1 MGMPAEATPE
11 DRAARRRLARAIYD
25 AVVNDEESPLTAEE
39 NRDDLAFGLAQE
51 CIDLERERDQYDVER
66 RTFYQSFALMSD
78 SRRAIANAVRAY
90 LDGPPSGREAAIAIT
105 AMRQALTAIVDP
117 NPKTHDVPDADIE
130 TAIGYMRRASKG
142 PAAWTL
148 PATGVGKHP
157 LIGFVDTLY
166 HDALDSEGVNELREA
181 IEHVIDRYELSVD
194 PLHGVSIPAPGQ
206 TVEGVY
212 DGSGDHDVVAITGNG
227 PTSQA
232 NAQAIT
238 LAFEPVIGYE
248 AMLLEVR
255 RLRDE
260 NAMLRQQLAAPVST
274 LTFDASKV
282 SAEDLAELQ
291 SSAAL
296 RTVIIENAP
305 PSTSPS
311 KRWAHGAIDD
321 LAETIRR
328 RSALSYD
335 FERALTTL
343 VACAKMD
350 SSATIVTR
358 DEAIEIAVRH
368 AKEQAPSYYVEPFE
382 PHEWVVR
389 AILEA
394 GARR

>member
-11 DRAARRRLARAIYD
+11 ERAERRKLAHAIYD
-25 AVVNDEESPLTAEE
+25 AVVNDEESPLMSRSASVE
-39 NRDDLAFGLAQE
+39 RDLHDIELRAFGLAQE

-66 RTFYQSFALMSD
+66 RTFYQSFAMMSD

-130 TAIGYMRRASKG
+130 TALGYMRRASKG
-142 PAAWTL
+142 PAVWTL
-148 PATGVGKHP
+148 PVTGRDKHP

-166 HDALDSEGVNELREA
+166 PDALDSDGVNELRMLITHT
-181 IEHVIDRYELSVD
+181 IERFELSAD

-206 TVEGVY
+206 TVEGIY
-212 DGSGDHDVVAITGNG
+212 DGSGDHLVVAITGNG
-227 PTSQA
+227 PTSA
-232 NAQAIT
+232 DNAKAIS

-260 NAMLRQQLAAPVST
+260 NATLRAQLASPLPAMT
-274 LTFDASKV
+274 IDTSKI

-296 RTVIIENAP
+296 RTVVIEDA
-305 PSTSPS
+305 
-311 KRWAHGAIDD
+311 KRPI
-321 LAETIRR
+321 
-328 RSALSYD
+328 
-335 FERALTTL
+335 
-343 VACAKMD
+343 M
-350 SSATIVTR
+350 R

-368 AKEQAPSYYVEPFE
+368 AKEQSPSYFAEPFE